1 MPPKLT
7 PKERAAAKKAERAQF
22 EEIARR
28 MEQERLIKEALQIV
42 RKELE
47 EKLAY
52 EADQRW
58 LEAERERLAAEAD
71 SIIPYYKR
79 QEETR
84 EKIEAA
90 ATAKKEQWEL
100 FMDTSGLPQAAK
112 EATLNTYLE
121 NGYQSL
127 DLDYNEV
134 LKSLVNIYKISNE
147 AVELALQEDQKGNV
161 NEATKYR
168 GFMLKLEKMGKF
180 RMDQTTNYLLQKSY
194 AVYRDT
200 EKSIVTERIGDWK
213 LALWINHVKNPRHRL
228 LELPELD
235 IYIKLP
241 KSFALANA
249 AIRIYH
255 QTVNPLYKSKNAYMP
270 LGGVFVI
277 DVLGIPVESKLVKQW
292 TLENLATST
301 QLQYLGYPIPA
312 VGQSAPSPQQLLNVL
327 PFEIDIIIPKF
338 IIHWEPNPEIG
349 WWDSVTETWQT
360 EGVSEI
366 EYTPENFKLLFHT
379 TKAKPHAIVQ
389 SRVREYP
396 YKSWNIRP
404 TSEKTGVLTLKTA
417 KSNVIF
423 NVGDGW
429 CQLLE
434 PKMPMLKHIL
444 SLQLPP
450 KVLLQQLSNCGLQ
463 LMPEDDDAQYSA
475 VKIKDAELELQVCR
489 DAALAIPAFTL
500 ASSPLNKTKD
510 SKAIL
515 LRIQEIPEPL
525 YPPTLEKAFHESRS
539 SPLQRTFPFHSRC
552 SKVVKTIY
560 YTPKGSTLIDHSDK
574 LPGYKEVLE
583 AALADKYAKYHSALL
598 VTLRGNCF
606 ESSQNKM
613 DNGNVAF
620 TECVSALMYA
630 LRLFTFGP

>member
-450 KVLLQQLSNCGLQ
+450 KVLLQ
-463 LMPEDDDAQYSA
+463 
-475 VKIKDAELELQVCR
+475 DAELELQVCR

-525 YPPTLEKAFHESRS
+525 YPPTLEK
-539 SPLQRTFPFHSRC
+539 

>member
-450 KVLLQQLSNCGLQ
+450 KVLLQ
-463 LMPEDDDAQYSA
+463 
-475 VKIKDAELELQVCR
+475 DAELELQVCR

>member
-28 MEQERLIKEALQIV
+28 MEQ
-42 RKELE
+42 
-47 EKLAY
+47 
-52 EADQRW
+52 
-58 LEAERERLAAEAD
+58 ERERLAAEAD

-90 ATAKKEQWEL
+90 ATAKKEWEL

-525 YPPTLEKAFHESRS
+525 YPPTLEK
-539 SPLQRTFPFHSRC
+539 

>member
-525 YPPTLEKAFHESRS
+525 YPPTLEK
-539 SPLQRTFPFHSRC
+539 

>member
-90 ATAKKEQWEL
+90 ATAKKEWEL

>member
-28 MEQERLIKEALQIV
+28 MEQ
-42 RKELE
+42 
-47 EKLAY
+47 
-52 EADQRW
+52 
-58 LEAERERLAAEAD
+58 ERERLAAEAD

-525 YPPTLEKAFHESRS
+525 YPPTLEK
-539 SPLQRTFPFHSRC
+539 

>member
-1 MPPKLT
+1 M
-7 PKERAAAKKAERAQF
+7 
-22 EEIARR
+22 
-28 MEQERLIKEALQIV
+28 
-42 RKELE
+42 
-47 EKLAY
+47 
-52 EADQRW
+52 
-58 LEAERERLAAEAD
+58 
-71 SIIPYYKR
+71 
-79 QEETR
+79 
-84 EKIEAA
+84 
-90 ATAKKEQWEL
+90 
-100 FMDTSGLPQAAK
+100 
-112 EATLNTYLE
+112 
-121 NGYQSL
+121 
-127 DLDYNEV
+127 
-134 LKSLVNIYKISNE
+134 
-147 AVELALQEDQKGNV
+147 
-161 NEATKYR
+161 
-168 GFMLKLEKMGKF
+168 
-180 RMDQTTNYLLQKSY
+180 KSY

-450 KVLLQQLSNCGLQ
+450 KVLLQ
-463 LMPEDDDAQYSA
+463 
-475 VKIKDAELELQVCR
+475 DAELELQVCR

-552 SKVVKTIY
+552 VQ
-560 YTPKGSTLIDHSDK
+560 YTNINTLVD
-574 LPGYKEVLE
+574 
-583 AALADKYAKYHSALL
+583 
-598 VTLRGNCF
+598 
-606 ESSQNKM
+606 
-613 DNGNVAF
+613 
-620 TECVSALMYA
+620 
-630 LRLFTFGP
+630 

>member
-90 ATAKKEQWEL
+90 ATAKKEWEL

-525 YPPTLEKAFHESRS
+525 YPPTLEK
-539 SPLQRTFPFHSRC
+539 